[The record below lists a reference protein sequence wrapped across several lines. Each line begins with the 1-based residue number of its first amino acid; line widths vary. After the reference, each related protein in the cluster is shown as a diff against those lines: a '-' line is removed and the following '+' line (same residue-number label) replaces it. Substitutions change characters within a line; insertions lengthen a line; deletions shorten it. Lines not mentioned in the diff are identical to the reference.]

1 MVFSFGGGSDEKPKS
16 IPELSAIVMSICCS
30 MMVVYGVMK
39 MPFKTP
45 PMLLAACCC
54 SSSCSTSTS
63 ALLEDILLRVKSL
76 NKKEETEEA

>member
-1 MVFSFGGGSDEKPKS
+1 MVFSLGGGGSGEPKS
-16 IPELSAIVMSICCS
+16 IPELGALVLSICCS
-30 MMVVYGVMK
+30 MMVVMGVMN

-63 ALLEDILLRVKSL
+63 ALLEDILLRVKTL
-76 NKKEETEEA
+76 NKKDEAEEA

>member
-1 MVFSFGGGSDEKPKS
+1 MVFSIGGDDSSEPKS
-16 IPELSAIVMSICCS
+16 IPELGALIMSICCS
-30 MMVVYGVMK
+30 MMVVMGVMK

-63 ALLEDILLRVKSL
+63 ALINDILIRVKTL
-76 NKKEETEEA
+76 TKKEEEEA